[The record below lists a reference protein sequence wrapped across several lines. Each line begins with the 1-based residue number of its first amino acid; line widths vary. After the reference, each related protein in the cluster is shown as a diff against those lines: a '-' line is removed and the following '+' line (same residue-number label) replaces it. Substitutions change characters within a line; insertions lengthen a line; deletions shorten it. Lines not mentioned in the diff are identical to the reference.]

1 MTSLEMATTRL
12 VAVSLVETRKGPH
25 HSRRRGKDLA
35 GAGDG
40 AAGRGVA
47 DRGEERNLVCQVL
60 VVLGFRV
67 RGLAGVCSSKLGE
80 V

>member
-1 MTSLEMATTRL
+1 MLWLTISSEMETKW
-12 VAVSLVETRKGPH
+12 LVETRKGPRR
-25 HSRRRGKDLA
+25 SRRRGKDLA

-47 DRGEERNLVCQVL
+47 GGGEERNLGCRVL
-60 VVLGFRV
+60 VVLGFTV
-67 RGLAGVCSSKLGE
+67 RELAGVRSSKLGE